1 MRLYGLGRSG
11 RAVPL
16 LKAFQRSGFEMQ
28 KHPWFLAPALALT
41 LLLNGCSGLVTDPGS
56 DDDTPAD
63 KTAPDETKTRG
74 DKADE
79 TAESVESAVMDS
91 EEIEYRDFPP
101 DVLFALMSAELAAQ
115 RGRYDVTLMNYAQ
128 SAADTQD
135 PAVIRR
141 AMQIAQALDATN
153 AQRQIAEVWLKV
165 DPKNPQALRIAA
177 LAELRQSNLEQ
188 ALAYM
193 ETLNAQGEKAQLDTL
208 ASQARALP
216 KAQQQ
221 TMLELYER
229 LHKRHPDS
237 PSITYSLAL
246 LNDNTGNSE
255 RALTLTDSLLEARG
269 NFQPAVTLKGK
280 LLYDLERSDEAVDY
294 LREQTRRFP
303 DNRRL
308 GTLYARVLVN
318 EGKLQAAEDEFETL
332 MERFPEATGLK
343 LSRALV
349 ALENDH
355 NDIAKNL
362 LTELLKEGVHSN
374 QAHFYLGRLADKRD
388 NPNEALHHYSQV
400 QGGNHFFQSLAR
412 ASYIRAEQGELK
424 AVRNNLDNLRA
435 RLPEQSARLWQ
446 MEMNLLLDLGH
457 PEKAVSVADNALE
470 HTPENTEIRYM
481 RAMLR
486 EQTGNIEGMES
497 DLRKVL
503 EAEPE
508 NAVALNALG
517 YTLTVH
523 TDRLDEA
530 EHLIMQ
536 ALELDPENPAILDS
550 AGWVHYHKGELQEA
564 LKYLGSAYERL
575 QDPEIAAHLGRV
587 LWALDR
593 REEAR
598 TLWRRTLEET
608 DNTDALQ
615 PLLEILEE
623 LDLEPEA
630 LQ

>member
-1 MRLYGLGRSG
+1 
-11 RAVPL
+11 
-16 LKAFQRSGFEMQ
+16 MQ

-41 LLLNGCSGLVTDPGS
+41 LMLGGCSGLATDPEGDG
-56 DDDTPAD
+56 DDEAPAD
-63 KTAPDETKTRG
+63 ETTLEGKDTKD
-74 DKADE
+74 DKADD

-101 DVLFALMSAELAAQ
+101 DVLFALLSAELAAQ

-177 LAELRQSNLEQ
+177 LAQLRQSNLEQ

-193 ETLNAQGEKAQLDTL
+193 EKLYEQGEEAQLDTL
-208 ASQARALP
+208 ANQARALP
-216 KAQQQ
+216 PEQQQ

-229 LHKRHPDS
+229 LHERHPES
-237 PSITYSLAL
+237 PGITYSLAL

-255 RALTLTDSLLEARG
+255 RALELTESLLAAQS

-280 LLYDLERSDEAVDY
+280 LLYDLERGDEAVDY

-318 EGKLQAAEDEFETL
+318 EGQLQAAEDEFEAL
-332 MERFPEATGLK
+332 MERFPDASGLK

-355 NDIAKNL
+355 HDIAENL
-362 LTELLKEGVHSN
+362 LNELLSEGVHTN
-374 QAHFYLGRLADKRD
+374 QAHFYLGRLADKRE

-400 QGGNHFFQSLAR
+400 QGGNHFFQSLSR
-412 ASYIRAEQGELK
+412 ASYIRAEQGELE

-435 RLPEQSARLWQ
+435 RLPDQNARLWQ
-446 MEMNLLLDLGH
+446 MEINLLLDLGQ
-457 PEKAVSVADNALE
+457 PEKALSVADSALE
-470 HTPENTEIRYM
+470 SNPDNTEIRYM

-486 EQTGNIEGMES
+486 ERTDDIEGMES
-497 DLRKVL
+497 DLRQVL

-523 TDRLDEA
+523 TDRHEEA
-530 EHLIMQ
+530 EELIMQ
-536 ALELDPENPAILDS
+536 ALELDPDNPAILDS

-564 LKYLGSAYERL
+564 LKYLGTAYERL

-587 LWALDR
+587 LWAMDR

-608 DNTDALQ
+608 DNTDALN

-630 LQ
+630 L

>member
-1 MRLYGLGRSG
+1 MRLSGLGRSG
-11 RAVPL
+11 QAVPL
-16 LKAFQRSGFEMQ
+16 LNAFQRSGFKMQ

-41 LLLNGCSGLVTDPGS
+41 LLISGCAGLATGPG
-56 DDDTPAD
+56 DDDSTPAD
-63 KTAPDETKTRG
+63 ETPPDGKDTKD
-74 DKADE
+74 DKADD

-91 EEIEYRDFPP
+91 EAIEHRDFPP
-101 DVLFALMSAELAAQ
+101 DVLFALLSAELAAQ

-153 AQRQIAEVWLKV
+153 AQRQIADVWLKV
-165 DPKNPQALRIAA
+165 DPNNPQALRIAA
-177 LAELRQSNLEQ
+177 LAQLRQSNLEQ
-188 ALAYM
+188 ALAHM
-193 ETLNAQGEKAQLDTL
+193 EQLHEQGKDAQLDTL
-208 ASQARALP
+208 ANQARALP
-216 KAQQQ
+216 AEQQQ

-237 PSITYSLAL
+237 EAITYSLAL
-246 LNDNTGNSE
+246 LNDNTGNRE
-255 RALTLTDSLLEARG
+255 RALALTNGLLEEQS
-269 NFQPAVTLKGK
+269 NFQPAITLKGK
-280 LLYDLERSDEAVDY
+280 LLYDLERNDKARDY

-318 EGKLQAAEDEFETL
+318 QGELQAAEDEFEAL
-332 MERFPEATGLK
+332 MERFPDATGLK

-355 NDIAKNL
+355 NTIAENQL
-362 LTELLKEGVHSN
+362 NELLSQGVHSN
-374 QAHFYLGRLADKRD
+374 QAHFYLGRLQDKRG
-388 NPNEALHHYSQV
+388 NPQKALHHYSQV

-412 ASYIRAEQGELK
+412 ASTIRAEQGELE
-424 AVRNNLDNLRA
+424 AVRNNLDNMRS
-435 RLPEQSARLWQ
+435 RLPDQSARLWQ
-446 MEMNLLLDLGH
+446 MEINLLLDLGH
-457 PEKAVSVADNALE
+457 PEQALTVADTALE
-470 HTPENTEIRYM
+470 TNPDNTEIRYM

-486 EQTGNIEGMES
+486 EQTNDIEGMEA
-497 DLRKVL
+497 DLRDVL

-508 NAVALNALG
+508 NAAALNALG
-517 YTLTVH
+517 YTLIVH
-523 TDRLDEA
+523 TDREDEA
-530 EHLIMQ
+530 EELIMQ

-550 AGWVHYHKGELQEA
+550 AGWAHYLKGEHQEA
-564 LKYLGSAYERL
+564 LKYLGDAYERL

-608 DNTDALQ
+608 DSTDALE

-630 LQ
+630 L

>member
-1 MRLYGLGRSG
+1 
-11 RAVPL
+11 
-16 LKAFQRSGFEMQ
+16 MQ

-41 LLLNGCSGLVTDPGS
+41 LLLGGCSGLATDPGDGEE
-56 DDDTPAD
+56 DDAPAD
-63 KTAPDETKTRG
+63 DAPADEAPSDEKKDAED
-74 DKADE
+74 DKAED

-101 DVLFALMSAELAAQ
+101 DVLFALLSAELAAQ

-165 DPKNPQALRIAA
+165 DPENPQALRIAA
-177 LAELRQSNLEQ
+177 LAQLRQSNLDQ

-193 ETLNAQGEKAQLDTL
+193 EKLHEQDEDAQLDTL
-208 ASQARALP
+208 ANQARALP
-216 KAQQQ
+216 ADQQQ

-229 LHKRHPDS
+229 LHERHPDS
-237 PSITYSLAL
+237 EAITYSLAL

-255 RALTLTDSLLEARG
+255 RALELTNGLLEEKS

-294 LREQTRRFP
+294 LRQQARRFP
-303 DNRRL
+303 ENRRL

-318 EGKLQAAEDEFETL
+318 QGQLQAAEDEFEAL
-332 MERFPEATGLK
+332 MERFPDATGLK

-355 NDIAKNL
+355 HDIAEDMLN
-362 LTELLKEGVHSN
+362 ELLSEGVHTN
-374 QAHFYLGRLADKRD
+374 QAHFYLGRLADKRE

-400 QGGNHFFQSLAR
+400 QGGNHFFQSLSR
-412 ASYIRAEQGELK
+412 ASYIRAEQGELE
-424 AVRNNLDNLRA
+424 AVRNNLANLRS
-435 RLPEQSARLWQ
+435 RLPDQSARLWQ
-446 MEMNLLLDLGH
+446 MEINLLLDLEQ
-457 PEKAVSVADNALE
+457 PEKALAVADSALDDN
-470 HTPENTEIRYM
+470 PDNTEIRYM

-486 EQTGNIEGMES
+486 EQTGDIEGMES
-497 DLRKVL
+497 DLREVL

-523 TDRLDEA
+523 TDRHDEA
-530 EHLIMQ
+530 EELIMQ

-550 AGWVHYHKGELQEA
+550 AGWVHYRKGEPEEA
-564 LKYLGSAYERL
+564 LEYLGDAYERL
-575 QDPEIAAHLGRV
+575 PDPEIAAHLGRV
-587 LWALDR
+587 LWELDR

-608 DNTDALQ
+608 DNTDALE

-623 LDLEPEA
+623 LDLEPEG
-630 LQ
+630 L

>member
-1 MRLYGLGRSG
+1 
-11 RAVPL
+11 
-16 LKAFQRSGFEMQ
+16 MQ

-41 LLLNGCSGLVTDPGS
+41 FLLGGCSGLATDPEG
-56 DDDTPAD
+56 DDDAPAD
-63 KTAPDETKTRG
+63 ETPPDGQGAKD
-74 DKADE
+74 DKAED

-91 EEIEYRDFPP
+91 EAIEHRDFPP
-101 DVLFALMSAELAAQ
+101 DVLFALLSAELAAQ

-153 AQRQIAEVWLKV
+153 AQRQIAEVWLELAP
-165 DPKNPQALRIAA
+165 DNPQALRIAA
-177 LAELRQSNLEQ
+177 FAELQQSNLEQ

-193 ETLNAQGEKAQLDTL
+193 EKLHEQGEEAQLDTL
-208 ASQARALP
+208 ASQSRALP
-216 KAQQQ
+216 EEQQQ
-221 TMLELYER
+221 TMLNLYRR
-229 LHKRHPDS
+229 LHERHPDAS
-237 PSITYSLAL
+237 TITYSLAL
-246 LNDNTGNSE
+246 LNDNTGNSK
-255 RALTLTDSLLEARG
+255 RALELINALLEKQG
-269 NFQPAVTLKGK
+269 NFQPAITLKGK

-308 GTLYARVLVN
+308 GTLYARVLIN
-318 EGKLQAAEDEFETL
+318 QGQLQAAEDEFEAL
-332 MERFPEATGLK
+332 MERFPDATGLK

-355 NDIAKNL
+355 QDIAE
-362 LTELLKEGVHSN
+362 ELLNKLLSQGVHTN
-374 QAHFYLGRLADKRD
+374 QAHFSLGRLADKRD

-412 ASYIRAEQGELK
+412 ANYIRAEQGGLE

-435 RLPEQSARLWQ
+435 RMPDQSTRLWQ
-446 MEMNLLLDLGH
+446 MEINLLLDQGH
-457 PEKAVSVADNALE
+457 PEKALSVADNALDNN
-470 HTPENTEIRYM
+470 PDNTEIRYM

-486 EQTGNIEGMES
+486 EQTGDIQGMES
-497 DLRKVL
+497 DLRQVL

-517 YTLTVH
+517 YTLAVH
-523 TDRLDEA
+523 TDRQDEA
-530 EHLIMQ
+530 EQLIMQ
-536 ALELDPENPAILDS
+536 ALELDPDNPAILDS
-550 AGWVHYHKGELQEA
+550 AGWVRYRRGQLQEA
-564 LKYLGSAYERL
+564 LKYLGNAYERL

-608 DNTDALQ
+608 DNTDALE
-615 PLLEILEE
+615 PLLEVLEE

-630 LQ
+630 L